1 MKEKPPERAARKGW
15 IKMKKAA
22 ALVLLLACL
31 LGLAGCTRT
40 MNDIIAK
47 EPSVKG
53 IVRSFDRESVVI
65 ENESGTYSV
74 SLNVEC
80 KDSITHFEI
89 GDEIVVYYDGKAAE
103 GDPMRID
110 TVYAIT
116 LRTPA
121 SRTEKN

>member
-1 MKEKPPERAARKGW
+1 MKRAA
-15 IKMKKAA
+15 A
-22 ALVLLLACL
+22 VFLLLACL
-31 LGLAGCTRT
+31 LGQAGCART
-40 MNDIIAK
+40 MDDIIAS

-53 IVRSFDRESVVI
+53 IVRSFDKESVVI
-65 ENESGTYSV
+65 ENGDGTYSV
-74 SLNVEC
+74 SLSVEC
-80 KDSITHFEI
+80 KDSVTHFEI
-89 GDEIVVYYDGKAAE
+89 GDEIVVYYDGKAAG

>member
-1 MKEKPPERAARKGW
+1 MKRAA
-15 IKMKKAA
+15 A
-22 ALVLLLACL
+22 VFLLLACL
-31 LGLAGCTRT
+31 LGQAGCART
-40 MNDIIAK
+40 MDDIIAS

-53 IVRSFDRESVVI
+53 IVRSFDKESVLI
-65 ENESGTYSV
+65 ENEDGTYSV

-80 KDSITHFEI
+80 KDSVTHFEI
-89 GDEIVVYYDGKAAE
+89 GDEIVVYYDGKAAG

-121 SRTEKN
+121 SRTERD

>member
-1 MKEKPPERAARKGW
+1 MKRAA
-15 IKMKKAA
+15 A
-22 ALVLLLACL
+22 VLMLLACL
-31 LGLAGCTRT
+31 LGLAGCART
-40 MNDIIAK
+40 MDDIIAK

-53 IVRSFDRESVVI
+53 IVRSFDKESVVI
-65 ENESGTYSV
+65 ENGDGTYSV

-80 KDSITHFEI
+80 RDSVTHFEI

-121 SRTEKN
+121 SRTERD

>member
-1 MKEKPPERAARKGW
+1 MKR
-15 IKMKKAA
+15 AA

-31 LGLAGCTRT
+31 LGLAGCART
-40 MNDIIAK
+40 MDDIIAK

-53 IVRSFDRESVVI
+53 IVRSFDKESVVI
-65 ENESGTYSV
+65 ENGDGTYSV
-74 SLNVEC
+74 SLSVEC
-80 KDSITHFEI
+80 RDSVTHFEI

>member
-1 MKEKPPERAARKGW
+1 M
-15 IKMKKAA
+15 
-22 ALVLLLACL
+22 LLACL
-31 LGLAGCTRT
+31 LGLAGCART
-40 MNDIIAK
+40 MDDIIAK

-65 ENESGTYSV
+65 ENEDGTYSV

-80 KDSITHFEI
+80 KDSVTHFEI
-89 GDEIVVYYDGKAAE
+89 GDEIMVYYDGKTA
-103 GDPMRID
+103 GGGPMRID

-121 SRTEKN
+121 SRTERD